1 MKRFFK
7 TLTILLVAIV
17 VVTGVS
23 ACKRTKS
30 VLPGTW
36 RLERLKTSNLPYEY
50 WIFQDGDVKICTDP
64 NGNNVLGSGT
74 YISTSSRIVMDFPSN
89 NFNFYNGKWRVIDID
104 NEIMRLA
111 NFDNGGMLTREFTKI
126 E

>member
-36 RLERLKTSNLPYEY
+36 RLERLSTSNLPYEY

-64 NGNNVLGSGT
+64 NGSNVLGAGT
-74 YISTSSRIVMDFPSN
+74 YIATPNKISMNFESN
-89 NFNFYNGKWRVIDID
+89 NFSFYNGKWRVIDID
-104 NEIMRLA
+104 NEIMRIA
-111 NFDNGGMLTREFTKI
+111 NFDHGGMLTREFTKI

>member
-1 MKRFFK
+1 MKRFLQ
-7 TLTILLVAIV
+7 TITILLVALV
-17 VVTGVS
+17 VVTGFS

-50 WIFQDGDVKICTDP
+50 WIFQDGEVRICTDP
-64 NGNNVLGSGT
+64 NGNNTIGVGS
-74 YISTSSRIVMDFPSN
+74 YVSTSSRITMEFEGN
-89 NFNFYNGKWRVIDID
+89 NFNYYDGKWRVIDID
-104 NEIMRLA
+104 DEIMRIA
-111 NFDNGGMLTREFTKI
+111 NFDNGGMLTREFIKI

>member
-1 MKRFFK
+1 MKRFLK
-7 TLTILLVAIV
+7 TLTVLLVAIV

-64 NGNNVLGSGT
+64 NGNNVIGAGT
-74 YISTSSRIVMDFPSN
+74 YIATPNKVTMNFESN